1 MRASY
6 WYHEEGS
13 FKRLGQSLLTYPE
26 FEDVLL
32 DLENCMNNPPFL
44 YQGEEF
50 QRPVLTP
57 NTLLRGKPSPILE
70 EDFQE
75 TGEDKVTKRMKFFR
89 KSKEQLQKTFLKKY
103 AYALGKRK
111 SEAAASSAKIQDR
124 GSLVL
129 LKREAKD
136 KAL

>member
-1 MRASY
+1 MLHIGIMKRALS
-6 WYHEEGS
+6 
-13 FKRLGQSLLTYPE
+13 KRLGQSLLTYLE

-50 QRPVLTP
+50 EQPVLTP

-124 GSLVL
+124 GSVVL

>member
-1 MRASY
+1 MLHIGIMKRALS
-6 WYHEEGS
+6 
-13 FKRLGQSLLTYPE
+13 KRLGQSLLTYPE

-32 DLENCMNNPPFL
+32 DLENCVNNPPFL

-50 QRPVLTP
+50 EQPVLTP

-75 TGEDKVTKRMKFFR
+75 TGEDKVTKRI
-89 KSKEQLQKTFLKKY
+89 KKY